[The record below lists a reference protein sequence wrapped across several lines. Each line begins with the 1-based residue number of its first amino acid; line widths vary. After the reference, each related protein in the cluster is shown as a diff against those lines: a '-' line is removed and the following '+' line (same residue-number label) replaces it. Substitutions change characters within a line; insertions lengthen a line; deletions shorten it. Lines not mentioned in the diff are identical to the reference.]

1 MNTQHALILS
11 LILLVAI
18 GVILFFIRLYL
29 KRRKKPI
36 SKPHYKDYPEYPD
49 STPAAT
55 HISNVYQRSRSHFPS
70 VTDYSQFQHSSL
82 DNPTPKADDM
92 FDAFKYSSSTFDS
105 PLFGGGDFGGG
116 GAGDSYSSDSGSSD
130 SSSWSDSSSS
140 DSSSDSSSS
149 SWSD

>member
-29 KRRKKPI
+29 KWRKYSPPKLTPHDEKYIPPSNVQFSLQSDYYKPTSEGLEI
-36 SKPHYKDYPEYPD
+36 LDSDCPD
-49 STPAAT
+49 DTPAAT
-55 HISNVYQRSRSHFPS
+55 HIFDV
-70 VTDYSQFQHSSL
+70 FQQNSF
-82 DNPTPKADDM
+82 DNQ
-92 FDAFKYSSSTFDS
+92 
-105 PLFGGGDFGGG
+105 LFGGGDFGGG